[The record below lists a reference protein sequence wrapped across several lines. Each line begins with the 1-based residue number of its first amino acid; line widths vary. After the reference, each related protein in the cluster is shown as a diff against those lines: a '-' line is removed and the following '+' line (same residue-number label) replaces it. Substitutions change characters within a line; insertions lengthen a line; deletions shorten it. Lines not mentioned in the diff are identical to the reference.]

1 MHVGL
6 DQTDGSRLSLPDTDE
21 WHMSGS
27 VFDIVLPL
35 DACRGACERSAFRI
49 RAAAEVEDL
58 LNGSHLAWVLT
69 GLLSMSGKSCKRGQ
83 RRTCNEAGCA
93 DALCGTPAG
102 IAVEAWN
109 LLEAI
114 PAWVLEELQ
123 GTSCS

>member
-1 MHVGL
+1 MR
-6 DQTDGSRLSLPDTDE
+6 Q
-21 WHMSGS
+21 
-27 VFDIVLPL
+27 
-35 DACRGACERSAFRI
+35 A
-49 RAAAEVEDL
+49 
-58 LNGSHLAWVLT
+58 
-69 GLLSMSGKSCKRGQ
+69 
-83 RRTCNEAGCA
+83 A